1 MNKISTED
9 FLPGDILLFKVDVS
23 NPNTE
28 WISKAIAFLTN
39 SDVSHAALYMGNNLL
54 SDEGLSG
61 LACHKINDD
70 SADDPAARPT
80 YVRRLETPIDKEP
93 VLNSAKQYIKNNEP
107 YDTPALVLLG
117 LILIYRKLPIHL
129 LPVDFVTKVL
139 AIAAAKIDEYIASR
153 LHPGKKPMVCSQY
166 VFQCYEDGGE
176 DYQLQV
182 RLFNTLPENSYT
194 LIDHVHKIV
203 SNAPDQWGS
212 QVQTTLTPAY
222 TYDEESMSALVEKMK
237 TIDFSQ
243 AMPTSVELDKE
254 IIQSVLHFSNKV
266 YTLFHQDETELTTVE
281 KLSITT
287 DKKALFVTPADLKL
301 CANLNDIGDAIIYR
315 DDNVAEIE

>member
-1 MNKISTED
+1 MNKICTKD

-39 SDVSHAALYMGNNLL
+39 SDVSHAALYLGENLL

-61 LACHKINDD
+61 LACHKITDD

-80 YVRRLETPIDKEP
+80 YVRRLETPIDKGP

-117 LILIYRKLPIHL
+117 LILLYRKFPIHL

-166 VFQCYEDGGE
+166 VFQCYEDGGA
-176 DYQLQV
+176 DYQLQLAL
-182 RLFNTLPENSYT
+182 RNALPENSYT

-203 SNAPDQWGS
+203 SSAPDQWDS
-212 QVQTTLTPAY
+212 QLQAAITPTDA
-222 TYDEESMSALVEKMK
+222 YDEKYMSELVEKMK

-243 AMPTSVELDKE
+243 AMPASAVLDKE
-254 IIQSVLHFSNKV
+254 IIQSVLHFSSKV
-266 YTLFHQDETELTTVE
+266 YTLFHQDETALTTVE
-281 KLSITT
+281 KLSINT

-301 CANLNDIGDAIIYR
+301 CTNLNDIGDAILYR
-315 DDNVAEIE
+315 DDEVTEIE